1 MPSFDIAT
9 GYVKFKGNLDEFD
22 QDIAKANKKL
32 KDMQEATGI
41 GAGRLRMGAAESARI
56 AKEMAQAAK
65 ESRKIMDLVT
75 LGKFGVMVRDLKVS
89 LNNFAAGAAKFG
101 AGATAIGGAA
111 LASGASGS
119 PLAQSTLEGSFK
131 LLATTIGGTFTP
143 LVKDASRGL
152 QQLAKTWNSMSDG
165 MKGVINDGAK
175 FIGIAGL
182 LSLGLAAVA
191 KGFTALLS
199 HPLIAAMSVGAGVL
213 NFAHNANQKQ
223 GDAVARGQAEI
234 FATTLDD
241 AKKSLMGVRLSMLK
255 PNVAADEARANLL
268 ETGRQY
274 EIAQQKHANIQ
285 ADPMQGGM
293 SAIVSAMGL
302 PSREESAR
310 EDVIAK
316 GKAFE
321 QAKFLANEFTD
332 TGFQKRKEQA
342 KSKDDMLLGS
352 MGPASMVGVSEL
364 FKSFQLAGASNN
376 QLEAEIKKKEMEN
389 AQALVDNSFKQTELL
404 KKIAENPPVSRQ

>member
-1 MPSFDIAT
+1 
-9 GYVKFKGNLDEFD
+9 
-22 QDIAKANKKL
+22 
-32 KDMQEATGI
+32 
-41 GAGRLRMGAAESARI
+41 
-56 AKEMAQAAK
+56 
-65 ESRKIMDLVT
+65 
-75 LGKFGVMVRDLKVS
+75 
-89 LNNFAAGAAKFG
+89 
-101 AGATAIGGAA
+101 
-111 LASGASGS
+111 
-119 PLAQSTLEGSFK
+119 
-131 LLATTIGGTFTP
+131 
-143 LVKDASRGL
+143 
-152 QQLAKTWNSMSDG
+152 MSDG

-199 HPLIAAMSVGAGVL
+199 HPLIAAMSLGAGVL

-293 SAIVSAMGL
+293 SALVGAMGL

-310 EDVIAK
+310 EDAIAK

-342 KSKDDMLLGS
+342 KSKDDLMLGS
-352 MGPASMVGVSEL
+352 MGPASMTGVAEL
-364 FKSFQLAGASNN
+364 FKSFQLAGASGN
-376 QLEAEIKKKEMEN
+376 QLEAENKKQELIN
-389 AQALVDNSFKQTELL
+389 AQDLL
-404 KKIAENPPVSRQ
+404 KNSNEQTRLLGKIAGEPQVVAQ